1 MSRLSRS
8 WPDTKQRKK
17 LGKVVT
23 RPLTLSLVLTL
34 TLTINQPGRLHR
46 VASEEAAEAA
56 VRVQYD
62 LDQLGK
68 KSEQR
73 LQKLAQQ
80 VREQAV
86 DCARLEVLQDQRIRD
101 ISMGERERDKE
112 KRQMSIERAD
122 LTRQQELTVARSARL
137 AHDQRLLHGAT
148 SRMKRSLSAT
158 KTARVQEKKVSFL
171 FVMFAVCCRT

>member
-1 MSRLSRS
+1 M
-8 WPDTKQRKK
+8 
-17 LGKVVT
+17 
-23 RPLTLSLVLTL
+23 
-34 TLTINQPGRLHR
+34 
-46 VASEEAAEAA
+46 
-56 VRVQYD
+56 RVQYD

-101 ISMGERERDKE
+101 ISMGQRERDKE
-112 KRQMSIERAD
+112 KRQMSIDRAGAD